1 MASTFGHLF
10 RITTFGESHGRA
22 VGVVV
27 DGCPPNLPLSQED
40 IQSELDRRRPGQSKI
55 VSQRKEADQ
64 VEILS
69 GVFEGKTLG
78 TPIALLVW
86 NQDVKPE
93 HYEEIKTK
101 FRPGHAEFTYHK
113 KYGIYD
119 WRGGGRSSARESV
132 GRVAGGAI
140 AKKLLRNNYG
150 VEILAWV
157 SKVGNVVASAD
168 VETVTF
174 EEIEAS
180 PVRCPDP
187 ESAQKMIAEIER
199 VRKEGDSL
207 GGVITGVAR
216 GCPAGWGDPIFD
228 KLEADLA
235 KAMLSIGA
243 AKGFEIGAGFASTDL
258 TGLQNNDEF
267 YRDEKGHI
275 RMRTNRAGG
284 VLGGISTGETIYFR
298 VAFKPPSTVMREQ
311 RTVTVEGEP
320 TTLTGRGRHDPCVLP
335 RAVPIVEAMTAL
347 VLADHALRQEALR
360 WQASS

>member
-27 DGCPPNLPLSQED
+27 DGCPSQLSLSAED
-40 IQSELDRRRPGQSKI
+40 IQVELDRRRPAQSRI
-55 VSQRKEADQ
+55 VSQRKEADR

-86 NQDVKPE
+86 NEDVKPE
-93 HYEEIKTK
+93 HYEEMKTK

-132 GRVAGGAI
+132 GRVAGGAV
-140 AKKLLRNNYG
+140 ARKFLKERYG
-150 VEILAWV
+150 VQILAWV
-157 SKVGNVVASAD
+157 SKVGPITASTD
-168 VETVTF
+168 VETVTI
-174 EEIEAS
+174 EEIESS
-180 PVRCPDP
+180 PIRCPDHKV
-187 ESAQKMIAEIER
+187 AKQMIEEIER

-207 GGVITGVAR
+207 GGTITGVAR
-216 GCPAGWGDPIFD
+216 GCPPGWGEPVFD

-258 TGLQNNDEF
+258 TGFQNNDEF
-267 YRDEKGHI
+267 YVDEEGQI

-284 VLGGISTGETIYFR
+284 VLGGISTGDTIYFR

-311 RTVTVEGEP
+311 RTVTLEGAP
-320 TTLTGRGRHDPCVLP
+320 TTITGRGRHDPCVLP

-347 VLADHALRQEALR
+347 VLADHALRQEALKG
-360 WQASS
+360 